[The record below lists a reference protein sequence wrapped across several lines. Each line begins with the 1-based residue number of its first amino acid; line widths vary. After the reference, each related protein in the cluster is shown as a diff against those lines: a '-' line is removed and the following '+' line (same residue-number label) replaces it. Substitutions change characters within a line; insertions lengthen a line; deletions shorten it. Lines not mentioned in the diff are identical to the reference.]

1 MAKGG
6 RYLAKNKNMAPG
18 GKKKGRGWKILL
30 IALAVLLILFA
41 VLYFMASSYLT
52 SMLNKINRA
61 EVEDRGASVE
71 DVLDWA
77 TYNPDA
83 ATYNPED
90 AVQIPSD
97 IPTGP
102 VSQQTTGESI
112 GE

>member
-6 RYLAKNKNMAPG
+6 RYLKKNKSPE

-30 IALAVLLILFA
+30 IVLAVLLILGA
-41 VLYFMASSYLT
+41 ILYFVASSYLT

-61 EVEDRGASVE
+61 EIEDKGASVE
-71 DVLDWA
+71 DILDWA

-90 AVQIPSD
+90 VQIPAD

-102 VSQQTTGESI
+102 ASQETTGE
-112 GE
+112 

>member
-6 RYLAKNKNMAPG
+6 RYLAKNKKNPTG

-30 IALAVLLILFA
+30 VVLAVLLVLAGI
-41 VLYFMASSYLT
+41 LYFVASSYLN

-61 EVEDRGASVE
+61 EIEDKGASVE
-71 DVLDWA
+71 DILDWA

-90 AVQIPSD
+90 VQIPAD

-102 VSQQTTGESI
+102 VSQETTGE
-112 GE
+112 